1 MGMEKGKRKII
12 NKLLDEIK
20 RGKEESIISLYK
32 IISPTLRYIALKY
45 LKNEEDANDLIQD
58 FWYDIKKYASNY
70 IFKMNAYGYL
80 CKIMNRIA
88 INKYN
93 KIHREIKKQIEFVD
107 YSNIVEYDKN
117 QTLEEVNLR
126 NDINEAMLKLTLF
139 QQVIIQETYFAGK
152 TVRQIAKEMGSSKTQ
167 VSRQK
172 IIAIE
177 TLKKELT
184 KRGWDK
190 DEV

>member
-1 MGMEKGKRKII
+1 MEKEKRKII
-12 NKLLDEIK
+12 NKLLNEIK
-20 RGKEESIISLYK
+20 RGKEESIISLYE

-45 LKNEEDANDLIQD
+45 LKNKEDADDLIQD

-70 IFKMNAYGYL
+70 IFKKNAYGYL
-80 CKIMNRIA
+80 CKIMNRMA

-93 KIHREIKKQIEFVD
+93 KIHRETKKHIEFVD

-126 NDINEAMLKLTLF
+126 NDISDAMLKLTFF
-139 QQVIIQETYFAGK
+139 QQVIIQEAYFEGK
-152 TVRQIAKEMGSSKTQ
+152 TVRQIAKDTGSSKSQ

-177 TLKKELT
+177 TLKTELT

-190 DEV
+190 EEV

>member
-1 MGMEKGKRKII
+1 MGMEKEKRKII
-12 NKLLDEIK
+12 NKLLNEIK
-20 RGKEESIISLYK
+20 RGKEESIIPLYE
-32 IISPTLRYIALKY
+32 IISPTLRYIALRY
-45 LKNEEDANDLIQD
+45 LKKEEDADDLVQD

-70 IFKMNAYGYL
+70 IFKKNAYGYL

-93 KIHREIKKQIEFVD
+93 KIHRETKKHIEFVD

-126 NDINEAMLKLTLF
+126 NDISDAMLKLTFF
-139 QQVIIQETYFAGK
+139 QQVIIQETYFEGK
-152 TVRQIAKEMGSSKTQ
+152 TVRQIAKDTGSSKSQ

-177 TLKKELT
+177 TLKTELT

-190 DEV
+190 EEV

>member
-1 MGMEKGKRKII
+1 MGMEKEKRKII
-12 NKLLDEIK
+12 NKLLNEIK
-20 RGKEESIISLYK
+20 RGKEQSIIPLYE
-32 IISPTLRYIALKY
+32 IISPTLRYIALRY
-45 LKNEEDANDLIQD
+45 LKKEEDADDLVQD
-58 FWYDIKKYASNY
+58 FWYDIKKYANNY
-70 IFKMNAYGYL
+70 VFKKNAYGYL

-93 KIHREIKKQIEFVD
+93 KIHRETKKHIEFVD

-126 NDINEAMLKLTLF
+126 NDISDAMLKLTFF
-139 QQVIIQETYFAGK
+139 QQVIIQETYFEGK
-152 TVRQIAKEMGSSKTQ
+152 TVRQIAKDTGSSKSQ

-177 TLKKELT
+177 TLKTELT

-190 DEV
+190 EEV

>member
-1 MGMEKGKRKII
+1 MGMEKDKRKII
-12 NKLLDEIK
+12 NELLNEIK
-20 RGKEESIISLYK
+20 RGKDECIISLYE

-45 LKNEEDANDLIQD
+45 LKKEEDADDLVQD

-70 IFKMNAYGYL
+70 IFKKNAYGYL
-80 CKIMNRIA
+80 CKIMNRMA

-93 KIHREIKKQIEFVD
+93 KIHRETKKHIEFVD

-126 NDINEAMLKLTLF
+126 NDISDAMLKLTFF
-139 QQVIIQETYFAGK
+139 QQVIIQETYFEGK
-152 TVRQIAKEMGSSKTQ
+152 TVRQIAKDTGSSKSQ

-177 TLKKELT
+177 ILKTELT

-190 DEV
+190 EEV

>member
-1 MGMEKGKRKII
+1 MGMEKDKRKII
-12 NKLLDEIK
+12 NKLLNEIK
-20 RGKEESIISLYK
+20 RGKDECIISLYE

-45 LKNEEDANDLIQD
+45 LKKEEDADDLVQD
-58 FWYDIKKYASNY
+58 FWYDIKEYANNY
-70 IFKMNAYGYL
+70 VFKKNAYGYL

-93 KIHREIKKQIEFVD
+93 KLHKETKNNLEFIN
-107 YSNIVEYDKN
+107 YLNIVSYDKN
-117 QTLEEVNLR
+117 ESLENVYLR
-126 NDINEAMLKLTLF
+126 NDINDAMLKLTLF

-152 TVRQIAKEMGSSKTQ
+152 TVRQIAKEMRSSKSQ

-172 IIAIE
+172 NIAIGI
-177 TLKKELT
+177 LKTELI

>member
-1 MGMEKGKRKII
+1 M
-12 NKLLDEIK
+12 
-20 RGKEESIISLYK
+20 
-32 IISPTLRYIALKY
+32 
-45 LKNEEDANDLIQD
+45 
-58 FWYDIKKYASNY
+58 
-70 IFKMNAYGYL
+70 
-80 CKIMNRIA
+80 A

-93 KIHREIKKQIEFVD
+93 KIHRETKKHIEFVD

-126 NDINEAMLKLTLF
+126 NDISDAMLKLTFF
-139 QQVIIQETYFAGK
+139 QQVIIQETYFEGK
-152 TVRQIAKEMGSSKTQ
+152 TVRQIAKDTGSSKSQ

-177 TLKKELT
+177 ILKTELT

-190 DEV
+190 EEV

>member
-1 MGMEKGKRKII
+1 MGMEKEKRKII
-12 NKLLDEIK
+12 NKLLNEIK
-20 RGKEESIISLYK
+20 RGKEESIIPLYE
-32 IISPTLRYIALKY
+32 IISPTLRYIALRY
-45 LKNEEDANDLIQD
+45 LKKEEDADDLVQD

-70 IFKMNAYGYL
+70 ILKKNAYGYL
-80 CKIMNRIA
+80 CKIMNRMA

-93 KIHREIKKQIEFVD
+93 KIHRETKKHIEFVD

-126 NDINEAMLKLTLF
+126 NDISDAMLKLTFF
-139 QQVIIQETYFAGK
+139 QQVIIQETYFEGK
-152 TVRQIAKEMGSSKTQ
+152 TVRQIAKDTGSSKSQ

-177 TLKKELT
+177 TLKTELT

-190 DEV
+190 EEV